1 MRYIFLYTS
10 FLISMILQ
18 LNAGRLGLILPF
30 VFSFALFSTMIVP
43 WWQSSI
49 FVVLSALSV
58 DVFSCGNDFSYTL
71 ASLPFAFL
79 IPLSS
84 VWMRKNRP
92 PKVLLP
98 LYGIIPSALFFVI
111 YILSASV
118 FASPNYYMFF
128 LSMPVYLLAGGAF
141 FFLNSLFVG
150 GLGIREPDRRVF

>member
-1 MRYIFLYTS
+1 
-10 FLISMILQ
+10 
-18 LNAGRLGLILPF
+18 
-30 VFSFALFSTMIVP
+30 
-43 WWQSSI
+43 
-49 FVVLSALSV
+49 
-58 DVFSCGNDFSYTL
+58 
-71 ASLPFAFL
+71 
-79 IPLSS
+79 LSS

-98 LYGIIPSALFFVI
+98 LYSIIPSALFFVI

-118 FASPNYYMFF
+118 FASPDYYMFS